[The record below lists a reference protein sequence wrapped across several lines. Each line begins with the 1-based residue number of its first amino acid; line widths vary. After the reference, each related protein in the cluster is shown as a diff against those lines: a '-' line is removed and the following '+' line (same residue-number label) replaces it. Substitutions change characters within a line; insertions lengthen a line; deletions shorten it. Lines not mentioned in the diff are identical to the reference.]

1 MSVHSTLG
9 KDLFMLPLLSS
20 QGPGPGSG
28 KFPSSL
34 RVSLSPSAK
43 LQGLSQVTHSLNK
56 PFNVSEPDPGLGTED
71 AAGKQDMAPV
81 AVLPAAWWGDRW

>member
-1 MSVHSTLG
+1 MSIHSTLG
-9 KDLFMLPLLSS
+9 KDFFMLPLLSS

-43 LQGLSQVTHSLNK
+43 LEGLSQVTYSLNK

-71 AAGKQDMAPV
+71 GPCPRAAGSLVGRQM
-81 AVLPAAWWGDRW
+81 LNR